1 MEIVDRPLRQFD
13 FILTKAVIS
22 SAKIIIFLFT
32 PCLSLKFLHVT
43 HEIETVKTK
52 IKEDFKVRKNNHVA
66 LLFCKLPY
74 T

>member
-32 PCLSLKFLHVT
+32 PCLSLKFLYVT
-43 HEIETVKTK
+43 HEIETIRTK

-66 LLFCKLPY
+66 LLFCKLSY
-74 T
+74 I

>member
-43 HEIETVKTK
+43 HEIETVRTK
-52 IKEDFKVRKNNHVA
+52 IKEDFKVRKKYHVA
-66 LLFCKLPY
+66 LLFCKLSY

>member
-43 HEIETVKTK
+43 HEIETIRTK
-52 IKEDFKVRKNNHVA
+52 IKEDFKVRKNNHIA
-66 LLFCKLPY
+66 LLFCKLSY

>member
-1 MEIVDRPLRQFD
+1 MEIVDSPLRQFD

-43 HEIETVKTK
+43 HEIETIRTK

-66 LLFCKLPY
+66 LLFCKLSY

>member
-1 MEIVDRPLRQFD
+1 MEIIDRPLRQFD

-22 SAKIIIFLFT
+22 SAKIIILLFT

-43 HEIETVKTK
+43 HEIETIRTK

-66 LLFCKLPY
+66 LLFCKLSY
-74 T
+74 I

>member
-1 MEIVDRPLRQFD
+1 MEIADRPLRQFD
-13 FILTKAVIS
+13 FILTEAVIS

-43 HEIETVKTK
+43 HEIETIRTK
-52 IKEDFKVRKNNHVA
+52 IKEDFKVRKKNHVA
-66 LLFCKLPY
+66 LLFCKLSY

>member
-43 HEIETVKTK
+43 HEIETVRTK
-52 IKEDFKVRKNNHVA
+52 IKEGFKVRKNNHVA
-66 LLFCKLPY
+66 LLFCKLSY
-74 T
+74 A